1 MLVPTDGLG
10 DLGRL
15 DDVAVI
21 FEANLNSLTNKTQPH
36 DSDSEHNT
44 DTEGDAFH
52 LPRVGGLTRS
62 PGKSEGEN
70 PASGDE

>member
-15 DDVAVI
+15 DDIAVI

-44 DTEGDAFH
+44 DTEGDTFQ
-52 LPRVGGLTRS
+52 LPRVGIRVLW
-62 PGKSEGEN
+62 KSGYLFC
-70 PASGDE
+70 SS